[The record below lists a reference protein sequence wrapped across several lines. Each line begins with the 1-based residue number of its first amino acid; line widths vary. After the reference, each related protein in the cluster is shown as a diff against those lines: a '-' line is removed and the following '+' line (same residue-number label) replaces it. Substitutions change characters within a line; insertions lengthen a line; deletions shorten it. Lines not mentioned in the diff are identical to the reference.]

1 MPEILV
7 ICGPTASG
15 KSGVGALLA
24 EQLRGEVVSA
34 DSMQVYRGL
43 DIGTDKAPPELTNRV
58 AHHMIDVVEPGE
70 GYSAARYEREA
81 GAIID
86 RLIKEDKLPII
97 VGGSGLYIRI
107 LINGI
112 FPSPPASASIRK
124 RLKLEAERDGIDT
137 LYARLRGLDPAYA
150 DVAAPT
156 DVRRI
161 VRALEVF
168 ELTGSP
174 FSAWHERH
182 RAATRPRDACTIVLT
197 RSRENLYER
206 INGRVD
212 DMFARGLVAEVRR
225 LCDRGYTDALRRLRP
240 LGYIEALDYLD
251 GKIDLDE
258 AVRLTK
264 QNSRRYA
271 KRQITWF
278 KKEDAVRVELTPTDG
293 AREAAEKI
301 LPLLPDV
308 FRSRVANP

>member
-1 MPEILV
+1 MPDILV

-15 KSGVGALLA
+15 KSSVGALLA
-24 EQLRGEVVSA
+24 EKLRGEVVSA

-43 DIGTDKAPPELTNRV
+43 DIGTDKAPPELRNR
-58 AHHMIDVVEPGE
+58 APHHMIDIVDPGE
-70 GYSAARYEREA
+70 GYSAAQYEREA
-81 GAIID
+81 GAIVD

-112 FPSPPASASIRK
+112 FPSPPASTSIRK
-124 RLKLEAERDGIDT
+124 RLQSEAERDGIDA
-137 LYARLRGLDPAYA
+137 LYERLRGLDPAYA

-156 DVRRI
+156 DLRRI

-174 FSAWHERH
+174 FSAWHQKH
-182 RAATRPRDACTIVLT
+182 RAVAKPRDALTICLM

-206 INGRVD
+206 INSRVD
-212 DMFARGLVAEVRR
+212 EMFERGLVDEVRL
-225 LCDRGYTDALRRLRP
+225 LCDLGYSDALRQLRP
-240 LGYIEALDYLD
+240 LGYIEVLDHLD
-251 GKIDLDE
+251 GRIGFDE

-271 KRQITWF
+271 KRQTTWF
-278 KKEDAVRVELTPTDG
+278 KKEDAVHVELDPTDG
-293 AREAAEKI
+293 ASEAAEKI

-308 FRSRVANP
+308 LRLRLKSP